1 MRNIRSM
8 NSPQLKSVYALLKSK
23 SMVPT
28 WEIVQSC
35 RVTNPGGI
43 VSEINTH
50 IKNINKRIVCHR
62 VYFEDRKYHFYRLEN
77 LL

>member
-8 NSPQLKSVYALLKSK
+8 NSPQLNSVYALLKSK

-28 WEIVQSC
+28 WEIVQTC

-43 VSEINTH
+43 VSEINAH
-50 IKNINKRIVCHR
+50 IKNIGKHITCHR
-62 VYFEDRKYHFYRLEN
+62 VYYGDRKYHFYKLEN
-77 LL
+77 IS